1 MKVKLRVYTSSSKN
15 VSYRSA
21 SWVVDWGVQLFDH
34 MARMRNR
41 VRLESVRAV
50 DRKGRDTMLVVVCK
64 EHSEHLGARRICAVP
79 VVVFDPA
86 GLADMEY
93 LEFVAATIWESL
105 LQLPLRFDRTGVVQ
119 PPQLAKARVKK
130 GGA

>member
-1 MKVKLRVYTSSSKN
+1 MKVKLRVHTSSPRD
-15 VSYRSA
+15 VSRSV

-50 DRKGRDTMLVVVCK
+50 DRKGLDTVLVAVGK
-64 EHSEHLGARRICAVP
+64 EHSNHLGVRRICPVP

-119 PPQLAKARVKK
+119 PPQLAKARAKK